1 MNKYIVFTLALLLSC
16 GLKLQAQIKWENPF
30 QQAFP
35 VVKGQAWSNELKGT
49 YYRLPE
55 RAKEKVRPPL
65 WNLSRQ
71 SAGLSI
77 AFYSNAPQIK
87 VRYVVTDGHA
97 MPHMPATG
105 VSGVDLYATDT
116 NGQQRWCAAKYA
128 FRDTVTFNYTA
139 LSYDNAYHRKG
150 YEYQLFLPLYNSVTW
165 LEIGV
170 PEDAYFSFIPVSQ
183 EQPLVIYG
191 TSIAQGACASRPGM
205 AWTNIIERNLQ
216 HPVVNLG
223 FSGNGKLESE
233 LFDLLAEI
241 DAKMYIIDCMPN
253 LPGEEASKVIYDRA
267 LQGIKKLRQKSTA
280 PILLVEHSGYTNE
293 LTSQTTEASYRI
305 ANVELRKAYETLK
318 SEGIAEIYYL
328 TKEEIGLSIDAMV
341 EGVHP
346 SDLGMQQYADSY
358 IKKIKE
364 VLHQES
370 GSLSTCIP
378 RKQRR
383 EPDMYEW
390 NTRHEQVLKLNKE
403 QEPEIVMIGNSITHY
418 WSGEPL
424 APQQAG
430 KASWDKLFKG
440 KSVHNLG
447 FGWDRVENVLWRI
460 YHGELDGYRA
470 KDIFLMIG
478 TNNLESN
485 TNEEI
490 ITGIQQVVKAILLR
504 QPNAKLHI
512 IGILP
517 RGGMEERVK
526 AFNLNLQEQ
535 LRTTNARYVDLGAG
549 LTDKSGLIDRS
560 LFRDNVHPKA
570 QGYEA
575 IAKELKKQF

>member
-1 MNKYIVFTLALLLSC
+1 MNKYIAFAVALLSSC
-16 GLKLQAQIKWENPF
+16 LALQAQIKWENPA
-30 QQAFP
+30 QQSFP
-35 VVKGQAWSNELKGT
+35 VVKGQAWSAELKGT
-49 YYRLPE
+49 YYRLPQ

-77 AFYSNAPQIK
+77 AFYSNAPEIK
-87 VRYVVTDGHA
+87 VRYVITGGHA

-105 VSGVDLYATDT
+105 VSGVDLYATDD
-116 NGQQRWCAAKYA
+116 NGRPRWCGGRYA
-128 FRDTVTFNYTA
+128 FGDTVTYTYSG
-139 LSYDNAYHRKG
+139 LSYANAFHRKG

-165 LEIGV
+165 LEVGV
-170 PEDAYFSFIPVSQ
+170 PKDALLSFIPVSQ
-183 EQPLVIYG
+183 EKPLVIYG

-205 AWTNIIERNLQ
+205 AWTNIIERNME

-233 LFDLLAEI
+233 LFDLLSEI
-241 DAKMYIIDCMPN
+241 DARMYIIDCMPN
-253 LPGEEASKVIYDRA
+253 LAGEESAKVIYDRT
-267 LQGIKKLRQKSTA
+267 LQGVKKLRQKSSA
-280 PILLVEHSGYTNE
+280 PILLVEHGGYTNE
-293 LTSQTTEASYRI
+293 LTSKTTEASYRV
-305 ANVELRKAYETLK
+305 ANVELRKAYEALK

-328 TKEEIGLSIDAMV
+328 TKEEIGLSMDAAV

-346 SDLGMQQYADSY
+346 NDLGMQQYADSY

-364 VLHQES
+364 VLHEES
-370 GSLSTCIP
+370 GTSSTTIP
-378 RKQRR
+378 CKQRR

-390 NTRHEQVLKLNKE
+390 NTRHEQILKLNKE
-403 QEPEIVMIGNSITHY
+403 QEPEIVMVGNSITHY
-418 WSGEPL
+418 WAGEPL

-440 KSVHNLG
+440 KRVHNLG

-460 YHGELDGYRA
+460 YHGELDGYRT
-470 KDIFLMIG
+470 KSIFMMIG
-478 TNNLESN
+478 TNNLEFN

-504 QPNAKLHI
+504 QPAAKLHI

-517 RGGMEERVK
+517 RAGMEERVK
-526 AFNLNLQEQ
+526 VFNLNLQEQ
-535 LRTTNARYVDLGAG
+535 LRTTNACYVDLGVG
-549 LTDKSGLIDRS
+549 LTDKNGLIDRS
-560 LFRDNVHPKA
+560 LFRDSVHPNA